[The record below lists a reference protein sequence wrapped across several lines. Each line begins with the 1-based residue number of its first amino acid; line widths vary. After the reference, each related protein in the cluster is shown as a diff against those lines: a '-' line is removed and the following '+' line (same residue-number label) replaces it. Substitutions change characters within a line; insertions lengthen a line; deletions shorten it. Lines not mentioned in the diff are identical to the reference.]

1 VLYER
6 NGDTA
11 LKKIISKLIPCLL
24 AGALPVALI
33 AFSTGP
39 PIKRTGAA
47 VDGSLDCSACHRTFA
62 PANSDPA
69 GSVKIE
75 AASYKPGASQIIRVT
90 VQHPEAL
97 RWGFQLT
104 ARPVSDETKM
114 AGTFTVEP
122 NIRVRCDPDAR
133 DAPCGGALEFAEHTE
148 PATHIGSNGSATF
161 LIQWTPPATD
171 VGEVV
176 FYAAGNAANNNGAP
190 SGDRIY
196 TTSLK
201 VSAERPCS
209 LTKKPTIR
217 GAVDAA
223 GLKPGVAM
231 NSLLTLFGSDF
242 QATGG
247 ASRGVGNLDF
257 VDGKFPKQLGCIAVE
272 IAGQRAPILYVQPD
286 QINAQIPTMTQ
297 TGNVTVQVILNPG
310 LPGELKS
317 DMATVTL
324 QNYAPS
330 FFTFNGTTVAA
341 LVAGTGTPVAIIA
354 GIPGSRA
361 AKPGEFVSIFGSGF
375 GPTEPVYQ
383 SGEVIGAAT
392 LARLR
397 DALTVTIGGTTVPGS
412 DIQFAGIAPASI
424 SGLYQINVKIPAT
437 TPDGDIPVSVRIG
450 GVDSPSGTTIPVK
463 R

>member
-1 VLYER
+1 ML
-6 NGDTA
+6 
-11 LKKIISKLIPCLL
+11 SKLIPCLL

-47 VDGSLDCSACHRTFA
+47 VDGSLDCTACHRTFA

-75 AASYKPGASQIIRVT
+75 TASYKPGASQIIRVT
-90 VQHPEAL
+90 VQHPEAV

-104 ARPVSDETKM
+104 ARPISDETKM
-114 AGTFTVEP
+114 AGTFTADTGV
-122 NIRVRCDPDAR
+122 RVRCDPDGR
-133 DAPCGGALEFAEHTE
+133 DAPCGGALEFVEHAEPT
-148 PATHIGSNGSATF
+148 THIGSNGSATF
-161 LIQWTPPATD
+161 LVQWTPPATD

-176 FYAAGNAANNNGAP
+176 FYAAGNAANNNGTNA
-190 SGDRIY
+190 GDRIY
-196 TTSLK
+196 TTSQK
-201 VSAERPCS
+201 ISAERPCA

-217 GAVDAA
+217 AAVDAA
-223 GLKPGVAM
+223 GLKSGVAM

-242 QATGG
+242 QVAGG
-247 ASRGVGNLDF
+247 GPRPAANIDF
-257 VDGKFPKQLGCIAVE
+257 VDGKFPKQLSCIAVE
-272 IAGQRAPILYVQPD
+272 IAGQRAPILYIQPD
-286 QINAQIPTMTQ
+286 QINAQIPTLTQ
-297 TGNVTVQVILNPG
+297 TGNVTVQVIVNPG
-310 LPGELKS
+310 QPGELKS

-341 LVAGTGTPVAIIA
+341 LVAGTATPVAAIA
-354 GIPGSRA
+354 GIPGSRG
-361 AKPGEFVSIFGSGF
+361 AKPGEMVSLFGSGF

-383 SGEVIGAAT
+383 SGEIIGPAT

-397 DALTVTIGGTTVPGS
+397 DALTITIGGTTVPGT
-412 DIQFAGIAPASI
+412 DIQFAGIAPGSI
-424 SGLYQINVKIPAT
+424 SGLYQINVKVPAT
-437 TPDGDIPVSVRIG
+437 TPDGDVPVSVRIG
-450 GVDSPSGTTIPVK
+450 GVNSPSGTTIPVK